1 MAFCTI
7 CGKQLADGEVCTC
20 QQNNAQSVPQG
31 SIPQGMP
38 YTGAPQQGSPYTAAY
53 GAPQQEAP
61 KSSVDMGGA
70 FKKAID
76 HIKNTVKKPITAAEE
91 YYENGTIPSSA
102 VLIGIL
108 TIAYVFATVLNLI
121 SKIFYALSYYKKSVK
136 IYYKPNGLT
145 YGEYLDL
152 KKITRWDILNDYSIN
167 VGTIFQSIFFPIIYI
182 VLMGATV
189 FGLFYLID
197 AVVLKKKTDVNKI
210 ASLCGAVSV
219 PLIGAIAVKILYN
232 FIHVGALRGFFFPIF
247 IVCMSVLT
255 AIQGFTILSKEIKD
269 RKQLVIS
276 LAILVA
282 GLVTVEYLIGLFL
295 YKSTTFFAL
304 PGVPFVSSEYMG
316 KYQILKSQYG
326 IDMQTFFYLY

>member
-1 MAFCTI
+1 
-7 CGKQLADGEVCTC
+7 
-20 QQNNAQSVPQG
+20 
-31 SIPQGMP
+31 MP

-121 SKIFYALSYYKKSVK
+121 SKIFYALSSFKKQAK
-136 IYYKPNGLT
+136 GLYRLLGMS
-145 YGEYLDL
+145 YGEYLDS
-152 KKITRWDILNDYSIN
+152 IGYTRWDILNDYSIN

-219 PLIGAIAVKILYN
+219 PLIGAMAVKILYN
-232 FIHVGALRGFFFPIF
+232 FIRVGALRGFFFPIF
-247 IVCMSVLT
+247 IVFMSVLT

-295 YKSTTFFAL
+295 YKSVTFFTL
-304 PGVPFVSSEYMG
+304 PGVPF
-316 KYQILKSQYG
+316 I
-326 IDMQTFFYLY
+326 

>member
-53 GAPQQEAP
+53 GAPQQGTSYTGAPQQGTP
-61 KSSVDMGGA
+61 KSPVDMGGA

-121 SKIFYALSYYKKSVK
+121 SKIFYALSSFKKQAK
-136 IYYKPNGLT
+136 GLYRLWGMT
-145 YGEYLDL
+145 YGEYLDS
-152 KKITRWDILNDYSIN
+152 IGYTRWDILNDYSIN

-219 PLIGAIAVKILYN
+219 PLIGAMAVKILYN
-232 FIHVGALRGFFFPIF
+232 FIRVGALRGFFFPIF
-247 IVCMSVLT
+247 IVFMSVLT

-295 YKSTTFFAL
+295 YKSVTFFTL
-304 PGVPFVSSEYMG
+304 PGVPF
-316 KYQILKSQYG
+316 I
-326 IDMQTFFYLY
+326 

>member
-121 SKIFYALSYYKKSVK
+121 SKIFYALSSFKKQAK
-136 IYYKPNGLT
+136 GLYRLLGMS
-145 YGEYLDL
+145 YGEYLDS
-152 KKITRWDILNDYSIN
+152 IGYTRWDILNDYSIN
-167 VGTIFQSIFFPIIYI
+167 VGTIFKSIFFPIIYI

-219 PLIGAIAVKILYN
+219 PLIGAMAVKILYN
-232 FIHVGALRGFFFPIF
+232 FIRVGALRGFFFPIF
-247 IVCMSVLT
+247 IVFMSVLT

-295 YKSTTFFAL
+295 YKSTTFFTL
-304 PGVPFVSSEYMG
+304 PGVPF
-316 KYQILKSQYG
+316 I
-326 IDMQTFFYLY
+326 

>member
-31 SIPQGMP
+31 SIQQGMP

>member
-1 MAFCTI
+1 
-7 CGKQLADGEVCTC
+7 
-20 QQNNAQSVPQG
+20 
-31 SIPQGMP
+31 MP

-53 GAPQQEAP
+53 GAPQQGTSYTGAPQQGTP

-121 SKIFYALSYYKKSVK
+121 SKIFYALSSFKKQAK
-136 IYYKPNGLT
+136 GLYRLWGMT
-145 YGEYLDL
+145 YGEYLDS
-152 KKITRWDILNDYSIN
+152 IGYTRWDILNDYSIN

-219 PLIGAIAVKILYN
+219 PLIGAMAVKILYN
-232 FIHVGALRGFFFPIF
+232 FIRVGALRGFFFPIF
-247 IVCMSVLT
+247 IVFMSVLT

-295 YKSTTFFAL
+295 YKSVTFFTL
-304 PGVPFVSSEYMG
+304 PGVPF
-316 KYQILKSQYG
+316 I
-326 IDMQTFFYLY
+326 

>member
-20 QQNNAQSVPQG
+20 QQNNAQSV
-31 SIPQGMP
+31 PQGMP

-121 SKIFYALSYYKKSVK
+121 SKIFYALSSFKKQAK
-136 IYYKPNGLT
+136 GLYRLWGMT
-145 YGEYLDL
+145 YGEYLDS
-152 KKITRWDILNDYSIN
+152 IGYTRWDILNDYSIN

-219 PLIGAIAVKILYN
+219 PLIGAMAVKILYN
-232 FIHVGALRGFFFPIF
+232 FIRVGALRGFFFPIF
-247 IVCMSVLT
+247 IVFMSVLT

-295 YKSTTFFAL
+295 YKSVTFFTL
-304 PGVPFVSSEYMG
+304 PGVPF
-316 KYQILKSQYG
+316 I
-326 IDMQTFFYLY
+326 

>member
-316 KYQILKSQYG
+316 IYQILKSQYG

>member
-1 MAFCTI
+1 MI
-7 CGKQLADGEVCTC
+7 W
-20 QQNNAQSVPQG
+20 
-31 SIPQGMP
+31 
-38 YTGAPQQGSPYTAAY
+38 
-53 GAPQQEAP
+53 EA
-61 KSSVDMGGA
+61 
-70 FKKAID
+70 KAID

-121 SKIFYALSYYKKSVK
+121 SKIFYALSSFKKQAK
-136 IYYKPNGLT
+136 GLYRLLGMS
-145 YGEYLDL
+145 YGEYLDS
-152 KKITRWDILNDYSIN
+152 IGYTRWDILNDYSIN

-219 PLIGAIAVKILYN
+219 PLIGAMAVKILYN
-232 FIHVGALRGFFFPIF
+232 FIRVGALRGFFFPIF
-247 IVCMSVLT
+247 IVFMSVLT

-295 YKSTTFFAL
+295 YKSTTFFTL
-304 PGVPFVSSEYMG
+304 PGVPF
-316 KYQILKSQYG
+316 I
-326 IDMQTFFYLY
+326 

>member
-121 SKIFYALSYYKKSVK
+121 SKIFYALSSFKKQAK
-136 IYYKPNGLT
+136 GLYRLLGMS
-145 YGEYLDL
+145 YGEYLDS
-152 KKITRWDILNDYSIN
+152 IGYTRWDILNDYSIN

-219 PLIGAIAVKILYN
+219 PLIGAMAVKIL
-232 FIHVGALRGFFFPIF
+232 
-247 IVCMSVLT
+247 
-255 AIQGFTILSKEIKD
+255 
-269 RKQLVIS
+269 
-276 LAILVA
+276 
-282 GLVTVEYLIGLFL
+282 
-295 YKSTTFFAL
+295 
-304 PGVPFVSSEYMG
+304 
-316 KYQILKSQYG
+316 
-326 IDMQTFFYLY
+326 

>member
-31 SIPQGMP
+31 NIPQGMP

>member
-1 MAFCTI
+1 MNQWLFVQFAVNSWLTEKFVHVSRIMPSQYHREASHRECLTREHHSRAHLTRQHTEHHSRRHRRVRLIWEALLRKLLTI
-7 CGKQLADGEVCTC
+7 LRILLR
-20 QQNNAQSVPQG
+20 NL
-31 SIPQGMP
+31 
-38 YTGAPQQGSPYTAAY
+38 SP
-53 GAPQQEAP
+53 
-61 KSSVDMGGA
+61 
-70 FKKAID
+70 
-76 HIKNTVKKPITAAEE
+76 AAEE

-121 SKIFYALSYYKKSVK
+121 SKIFYALSSFKKQAK
-136 IYYKPNGLT
+136 GLYRLLGMS
-145 YGEYLDL
+145 YGEYLDS
-152 KKITRWDILNDYSIN
+152 IGYTRWDILNDYSIN

-232 FIHVGALRGFFFPIF
+232 FIRVGALRGFFFPIF
-247 IVCMSVLT
+247 IVFMSVLT

-276 LAILVA
+276 LAILVV

-295 YKSTTFFAL
+295 YKSATFFTL
-304 PGVPFVSSEYMG
+304 PGVPF
-316 KYQILKSQYG
+316 I
-326 IDMQTFFYLY
+326 

>member
-31 SIPQGMP
+31 NIPQGMP
-38 YTGAPQQGSPYTAAY
+38 YAGAQQNGYSAPYGASQQGGQS
-53 GAPQQEAP
+53 
-61 KSSVDMGGA
+61 SSVDMGGA

-76 HIKNTVKKPITAAEE
+76 HIKNTIKKPITAAEE

-108 TIAYVFATVLNLI
+108 TVAYVLATILNLV
-121 SKIFYALSYYKKSVK
+121 SKIIYTLAHARKSAKSFLIFGLSYS
-136 IYYKPNGLT
+136 
-145 YGEYLDL
+145 EYLDEL
-152 KKITRWDILNDYSIN
+152 GITRWDILKQSASIN
-167 VGTIFQSIFFPIIYI
+167 VGTFFQSIFFPIIYI
-182 VLMGATV
+182 AIMGGAV
-189 FGLFYLID
+189 VGLFCLID
-197 AVVLKKKTDVNKI
+197 AFVLKKKTDINKI

-219 PLIGAIAVKILYN
+219 PLIGATVVRVISN
-232 FIHVGALRGFFFPIF
+232 FINVSALRGFFFPIF

-255 AIQGFTILSKEIKD
+255 AIQGFVILNKEIKD

-295 YKSTTFFAL
+295 YKCPVFFSL
-304 PGVPFVSSEYMG
+304 PGVPF
-316 KYQILKSQYG
+316 I
-326 IDMQTFFYLY
+326 

>member
-53 GAPQQEAP
+53 GAPQQGTSYTGAPQQGSP

-121 SKIFYALSYYKKSVK
+121 SKIFYALSSFKKQAK
-136 IYYKPNGLT
+136 GLYRLWGMT
-145 YGEYLDL
+145 YGEYLDS
-152 KKITRWDILNDYSIN
+152 IGYTRWDILNDYSIN

-197 AVVLKKKTDVNKI
+197 AVVLKRKTDVNKI

-219 PLIGAIAVKILYN
+219 PLIGAMAVKILYN
-232 FIHVGALRGFFFPIF
+232 FIRVGALRGFFFPIF
-247 IVCMSVLT
+247 IVFMSVLT

-295 YKSTTFFAL
+295 YKSVTFFTL
-304 PGVPFVSSEYMG
+304 PGVPF
-316 KYQILKSQYG
+316 I
-326 IDMQTFFYLY
+326 

>member
-38 YTGAPQQGSPYTAAY
+38 YTGAPQQGSPYTAVY
-53 GAPQQEAP
+53 GAPQQGTSYTGAPQQGTP

-121 SKIFYALSYYKKSVK
+121 SKIFYALSSFKKQAK
-136 IYYKPNGLT
+136 GLYRLWGMT
-145 YGEYLDL
+145 YGEYLDS
-152 KKITRWDILNDYSIN
+152 IGYTRWDILNDYSIN

-219 PLIGAIAVKILYN
+219 PLIGAMAVKILYN
-232 FIHVGALRGFFFPIF
+232 FIRVGALRGFFFPIF
-247 IVCMSVLT
+247 IVFMSVLT

-295 YKSTTFFAL
+295 YKSVTFFTL
-304 PGVPFVSSEYMG
+304 PGVPF
-316 KYQILKSQYG
+316 I
-326 IDMQTFFYLY
+326 

>member
-31 SIPQGMP
+31 NIPQGMP

-121 SKIFYALSYYKKSVK
+121 SKIFYALSSFKKQAK
-136 IYYKPNGLT
+136 GLYRLLGMS
-145 YGEYLDL
+145 YGEYLDS
-152 KKITRWDILNDYSIN
+152 IGYTRWDILNDYSIN

-219 PLIGAIAVKILYN
+219 PLIGAMAVKILYN
-232 FIHVGALRGFFFPIF
+232 FIRVGALRGFFFPIF
-247 IVCMSVLT
+247 IVFMSVLT
-255 AIQGFTILSKEIKD
+255 AIQDLRFLAKRLRTENSSLSHL
-269 RKQLVIS
+269 Q
-276 LAILVA
+276 
-282 GLVTVEYLIGLFL
+282 FL
-295 YKSTTFFAL
+295 L
-304 PGVPFVSSEYMG
+304 RD
-316 KYQILKSQYG
+316 L
-326 IDMQTFFYLY
+326 

>member
-316 KYQILKSQYG
+316 IYQILKSQYV
-326 IDMQTFFYLY
+326 IDTQTFFYLY

>member
-38 YTGAPQQGSPYTAAY
+38 YTGAQQQGSPYTAAY
-53 GAPQQEAP
+53 GAPQQGTSYTGAPQQGTP

-121 SKIFYALSYYKKSVK
+121 SKIFYALSSFKKQAK
-136 IYYKPNGLT
+136 GLYRLWGMT
-145 YGEYLDL
+145 YGEYLDS
-152 KKITRWDILNDYSIN
+152 IGYTRWDILNDYSIN

-219 PLIGAIAVKILYN
+219 PLIGAMAVKILYN
-232 FIHVGALRGFFFPIF
+232 FIRVGALRGFFFPIF
-247 IVCMSVLT
+247 IVFMSVLT

-295 YKSTTFFAL
+295 YKSVTFFTL
-304 PGVPFVSSEYMG
+304 PGVPF
-316 KYQILKSQYG
+316 I
-326 IDMQTFFYLY
+326 

>member
-53 GAPQQEAP
+53 GAPQQGTSYTGAPQQGTP

-102 VLIGIL
+102 VLVGIL

-121 SKIFYALSYYKKSVK
+121 SKIFYALSSFKKQAK
-136 IYYKPNGLT
+136 GLYRLWGMT
-145 YGEYLDL
+145 YGEYLDS
-152 KKITRWDILNDYSIN
+152 IGYTRWDILNDYSIN

-219 PLIGAIAVKILYN
+219 PLIGAMAVKILYN
-232 FIHVGALRGFFFPIF
+232 FIRVGALRGFFFPIF
-247 IVCMSVLT
+247 IVFMSVLT

-295 YKSTTFFAL
+295 YKSVTFFTL
-304 PGVPFVSSEYMG
+304 PGVPF
-316 KYQILKSQYG
+316 I
-326 IDMQTFFYLY
+326 

>member
-31 SIPQGMP
+31 NIPQGMP
-38 YTGAPQQGSPYTAAY
+38 YTGAPQQGAPYTAAY

-108 TIAYVFATVLNLI
+108 TVAYVFATVLNLI
-121 SKIFYALSYYKKSVK
+121 SKIIYTLADAKKSLK
-136 IYYKPNGLT
+136 GMYRLLGMS
-145 YGEYLDL
+145 YGEYLKSL
-152 KKITRWDILNDYSIN
+152 GVTRWDILNNASIN

-219 PLIGAIAVKILYN
+219 PLIGAMAVRILYN
-232 FIHVGALRGFFFPIF
+232 FIHVSALRGFFFPIF

-269 RKQLVIS
+269 RKQLVLS

-295 YKSTTFFAL
+295 YKSVTFFTL
-304 PGVPFVSSEYMG
+304 PGVPF
-316 KYQILKSQYG
+316 I
-326 IDMQTFFYLY
+326 